1 MNNSQS
7 DNNNNSGMTQR
18 EKAPAF
24 QFYPKD
30 FLTDGK
36 VLCMSNEVVGMYI
49 KLLAIDWL
57 EDGIPAGLFL
67 KLTGFEWFNENCEL
81 RGDSEAIE
89 AQLADCFIPHPT
101 IPGRVT
107 NPRLLKERQK
117 QAERRE
123 ERSKAGK
130 NGAEAKKSKRL
141 SAEAELKLSLSKA
154 QAKSSSSSS
163 SSSSD
168 QIQIHTNS
176 EQPPIEVQTEA
187 VQLPLAQV
195 LPMVE
200 ALPTPK
206 PAGRAR
212 KVKNKLTNLVDMTEA
227 ELISLGKHPS
237 PLAPRHL
244 TRKKEELEPQDDEAA
259 NARVWLTQSELE
271 RLREKWG
278 DEKLF
283 ALIER
288 ASQYFGIQP
297 AKAKDYADH
306 NLLLQNWERR

>member
-1 MNNSQS
+1 MNDLQGDSIANSKKTK
-7 DNNNNSGMTQR
+7 DG
-18 EKAPAF
+18 KLPAF
-24 QFYPKD
+24 QFYPGDWKRHPG
-30 FLTDGK
+30 LTSLSPAERWHWLELVMLMHDSKERG
-36 VLCMSNEVVGMYI
+36 VLLLGNDPMPEEAVAMNLNLDNQTTS
-49 KLLAIDWL
+49 KLLTKLIAYGVATVRQ
-57 EDGIPAGLFL
+57 EDGAICCDWMLRQENIRSIRRIAGLQ
-67 KLTGFEWFNENCEL
+67 G
-81 RGDSEAIE
+81 G
-89 AQLADCFIPHPT
+89 
-101 IPGRVT
+101 
-107 NPRLLKERQK
+107 NPNLLKQK
-117 QAERRE
+117 STTGDKQKITP
-123 ERSKAGK
+123 SY
-130 NGAEAKKSKRL
+130 SY
-141 SAEAELKLSLSKA
+141 
-154 QAKSSSSSS
+154 S

-168 QIQIHTNS
+168 QIQIHANS

-187 VQLPLAQV
+187 VQLPLAQA

-227 ELISLGKHPS
+227 ELASLGKHPS